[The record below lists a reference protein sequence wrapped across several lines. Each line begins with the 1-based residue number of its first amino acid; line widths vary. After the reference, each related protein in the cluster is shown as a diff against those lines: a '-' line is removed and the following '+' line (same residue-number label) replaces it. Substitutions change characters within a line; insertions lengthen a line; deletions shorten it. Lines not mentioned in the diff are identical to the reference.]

1 MNMQTLVFNTTTKEV
16 TVKEGTQI
24 TFVFLNVPTV
34 KPMESGYYEVYQKYE
49 DFDGNT
55 STVPVFR
62 APIANTNMI
71 IQK

>member
-16 TVKEGTQI
+16 TIKEGTTI
-24 TFVFLNVPTV
+24 MYSFINVPTV
-34 KPMESGYYEVYQKYE
+34 KPMDGYYEVYTRTE
-49 DFDGNT
+49 DFDGNST
-55 STVPVFR
+55 TVPVFR